1 MATAE
6 VGALRVT
13 LGLDSGAFADGMKAA
28 QKRLNDMG
36 RSMQRVGQTMAVVGA
51 GMTAAITAP
60 LIAAGFAASKA
71 ATEAADAMG
80 QVEAA
85 LTSMGGASGRTK
97 EQLAGLASGLMRQS
111 LYDDDDILRKVTANL
126 LTFGNVAGEQ
136 FDRAQQAAVDLATR
150 MGTDLQSATLM
161 VGRALNAPVKGLA
174 ALGRAGI
181 QFTEAQKATIKS
193 MVAAG
198 NVAGAQSIMLAE
210 LERQFGG
217 AAAAAQNTD
226 PYDKIRDS
234 LNDLSE
240 SMGAIIN
247 NRLKPLLDGVAALA
261 DRFNG
266 LSPAAK
272 MFAVA
277 ALAVAA
283 ALGPALVVVGA
294 VVGALGT
301 LATAFAAGGVLA
313 GLAGFAAAA
322 IPFVA
327 AGAAIAAA
335 IYLFRDDLAPVFAE
349 FRAAAEAALGPAL
362 QKIMAAAK
370 EAFAA
375 LGPAI
380 KAVVDV
386 VGPILAGLA
395 KLLLIAFGPIILR
408 ALQVLAA
415 GVGNAFSIIAAALR
429 IITALFKGDWTEAW
443 NAAGSLVMTM
453 VRGIGNIIEAVFPG
467 IGRVVGRMVEE
478 VKGWLGRKLVEV
490 FDNVIRKVRLVSD
503 AFFQMYDA
511 VVGHSYVPDMVEGV
525 AEWMAKLDAGM
536 VTPAARATDAVKS
549 TFEALRDDVARI
561 MEGLLTDSERA
572 ARDLANT
579 VATINRAVAD
589 PQQGISRR
597 LGDQLI
603 AGAAGENLTN
613 TPTIRIGEALG
624 HDNLDISKA
633 LKDGLQKSQ
642 DAFDDTARRFGD
654 QFAYDMERALSGD
667 IRGAFLDM
675 LSDVLRSSL
684 ASVGEALFKGLKG
697 GGFSWSSIVSAIPN
711 VFSMGT
717 PSGAPA
723 LAAGSKAMGSA
734 ALGSPAVSLSEIGKG
749 AGSGNTYN
757 FSGNLMTPEFWNEI
771 QQRDNDTYGRAMTG
785 APKLTMSQTAQQQQH
800 TVGRKVR

>member
-13 LGLDSGAFADGMKAA
+13 LGLDSGAFTDGMKAA

-36 RSMQRVGQTMAVVGA
+36 RSMQRVGQTMATVGA
-51 GMTAAITAP
+51 GMTAAVTAP

-85 LTSMGGASGRTK
+85 LTSMGNGAGRTK

-111 LYDDDDILRKVTANL
+111 LYDDDDILRQVTANL
-126 LTFGNVAGEQ
+126 LTFGNVAGTQ

-150 MGTDLQSATLM
+150 MGGDLQGATLM
-161 VGRALNAPVKGLA
+161 VGKALNAPVKGLA

-234 LNDLSE
+234 LSDLSE
-240 SMGAIIN
+240 SIGVIIN
-247 NRLKPLLDGVAALA
+247 THLTPLLSGLASIA

-266 LSPAAK
+266 LSPQ
-272 MFAVA
+272 MQSFAVA
-277 ALAVAA
+277 GLAIAA
-283 ALGPALVVVGA
+283 ALGPALVVIGA

-301 LATAFAAGGVLA
+301 MATAFAAGGVLA

-327 AGAAIAAA
+327 AGAAIVAAV
-335 IYLFRDDLAPVFAE
+335 YLFRDDLAPIFAE
-349 FRAAAEAALGPAL
+349 FKAAADAALGPAL
-362 QKIMAAAK
+362 QNIMKAAR

-375 LGPAI
+375 LGPTI

-395 KLLLIAFGPIILR
+395 KLLLMAFGPIVLR

-415 GVGNAFSIIAAALR
+415 GIGNTFSIIAAALR
-429 IITALFKGDWTEAW
+429 VITALFQGDWTEAW
-443 NAAGSLVMTM
+443 NAAGSLVMTI
-453 VRGIGNIIEAVFPG
+453 VRGIGNVIEAVFPG
-467 IGRVVGRMVEE
+467 IGRIVGRMVDE
-478 VKGWLGRKLVEV
+478 VRSWLGRKLVEV
-490 FDNVIRKVRLVSD
+490 FDGVIRKVRQVSD
-503 AFFQMYDA
+503 AFFGMYDA

-525 AEWMAKLDAGM
+525 AEWMAKLDTGM
-536 VTPAARATDAVKS
+536 VTPAVRATDAAKAA
-549 TFEALRDDVARI
+549 FESLRDDVAAI
-561 MEGLLTDSERA
+561 MEGLLTDTERA
-572 ARDLANT
+572 ARTLAQKT
-579 VATINRAVAD
+579 AVIERAVAAGMLTRR
-589 PQQGISRR
+589 QGDVAI
-597 LGDQLI
+597 G
-603 AGAAGENLTN
+603 GAAAEDLARPEPITLN
-613 TPTIRIGEALG
+613 PLG
-624 HDNLDISKA
+624 RDNLDIAAS
-633 LKDGLQKSQ
+633 LREGLQKSQ

-654 QFAYDMERALSGD
+654 QFAYNMERALSGD
-667 IRGAFLDM
+667 IKGAFLDM
-675 LSDVLRSSL
+675 LSDSLRASL
-684 ASVGEALFKGLKG
+684 ASIGTSLFKSTGGGGFNLGSIVGSLFKSLPGFSTGGSFKVGGAGGIDSQLMAFRATPGEMVDIRRPGQDLGG
-697 GGFSWSSIVSAIPN
+697 GGFSLQV
-711 VFSMGT
+711 T
-717 PSGAPA
+717 PSPYFDVAVQKVAGPMVQAGEARVRRAVPG
-723 LAAGSKAMGSA
+723 LAVR
-734 ALGSPAVSLSEIGKG
+734 AV
-749 AGSGNTYN
+749 
-757 FSGNLMTPEFWNEI
+757 
-771 QQRDNDTYGRAMTG
+771 DDTRSRRHGE
-785 APKLTMSQTAQQQQH
+785 
-800 TVGRKVR
+800 